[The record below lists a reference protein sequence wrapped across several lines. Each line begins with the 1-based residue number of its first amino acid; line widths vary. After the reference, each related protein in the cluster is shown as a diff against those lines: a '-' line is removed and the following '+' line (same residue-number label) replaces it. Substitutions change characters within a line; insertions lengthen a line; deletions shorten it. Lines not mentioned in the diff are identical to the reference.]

1 MRQRGHWFARA
12 LGLFCAWAA
21 GLAGAAALEVVATTP
36 DLKSIAEAVGGAH
49 VSVTS
54 LAAPGADPE
63 TFQPRP
69 QDLARLR
76 RAAVVV
82 RVGLDFDLWLD
93 PLLRSVGRPEL
104 RKNGSAHIDA
114 SQGIAV
120 LEIRAAS
127 LDSSAGHTHGA
138 GNPHYWLDPVNAEVI
153 SANISETLTRIDPA
167 NHADYAANRARFVG
181 ALRQRLPHWQRA
193 LAALSGRPLLAYHD
207 TWPYFARRFRL
218 HIADVIEPKP
228 GIAPSPARLAEL
240 TRLIRAQ
247 NVAGIVVQTSDP
259 AHTAEFLARRSGVRV
274 ARLASSVGAV
284 REATNYIGM
293 IDHNVGVLSALA
305 R

>member
-1 MRQRGHWFARA
+1 MLQKPTGPVSRA
-12 LGLFCAWAA
+12 QGD
-21 GLAGAAALEVVATTP
+21 VH
-36 DLKSIAEAVGGAH
+36 AH
-49 VSVTS
+49 
-54 LAAPGADPE
+54 
-63 TFQPRP
+63 
-69 QDLARLR
+69 
-76 RAAVVV
+76 
-82 RVGLDFDLWLD
+82 
-93 PLLRSVGRPEL
+93 
-104 RKNGSAHIDA
+104 
-114 SQGIAV
+114 
-120 LEIRAAS
+120 
-127 LDSSAGHTHGA
+127 